1 MKNQRVTLQDI
12 ALLAGVTK
20 MTVSRYLRTPEK
32 VAPETGERI
41 AQVMAEV
48 NYSAD
53 SEGETSL
60 NQKSPRIGILVP
72 SFNNQIF
79 SDLLAGIESVT
90 AASGY
95 QTLVV
100 NYNYN
105 KEREEEQIVN
115 LLSCQ
120 ISGLILTDSE
130 HTLRADKYLNASE
143 LPVAQVMDL
152 EPQFNRITVG
162 FNNYQ
167 AAYDMTATLLASG
180 KQNVVYFGSMSDVRD
195 RKRYQGY
202 SQAMTDAG
210 FAPLRITPNKV
221 SSVSIGAGMLAL
233 ARQMYPQ
240 VDAIFC
246 TNDDMAVGVLQECL
260 KLGMVVPVEM
270 AISGFH
276 GLDIGQ
282 ATTPVLA
289 SVTTP
294 RFEMGKVAAE
304 ILIKKIKKIPTIEQV
319 DLHYRISLGGTI

>member
-41 AQVMAEV
+41 AQVMTEV
-48 NYSAD
+48 NYSVD

-180 KQNVVYFGSMSDVRD
+180 KQHVVYFGSMSDVRD

-202 SQAMTDAG
+202 SQAMIDTG
-210 FAPLRITPNKV
+210 LAPLHITPNKV

-260 KLGMVVPVEM
+260 KLGMAVPAEI

>member
-90 AASGY
+90 ATSGY

-202 SQAMTDAG
+202 SHAMTDAG
-210 FAPLRITPNKV
+210 LAPLHITPNKV

-260 KLGMVVPVEM
+260 KLGMAVPAEM

>member
-90 AASGY
+90 ATSGY

-210 FAPLRITPNKV
+210 LAPLHITPNKV

-260 KLGMVVPVEM
+260 KLGMVVPAEM

>member
-20 MTVSRYLRTPEK
+20 MTVSRYLRTPKK
-32 VAPETGERI
+32 VAPETAARI
-41 AQVMAEV
+41 AQVMVEV
-48 NYSAD
+48 NYAD
-53 SEGETSL
+53 GHEGEGRA
-60 NQKSPRIGILVP
+60 NQHNPRIGILVP

-90 AASGY
+90 AGNGY

-105 KEREEEQIVN
+105 KDREEEQIIN

-130 HTLRADKYLNASE
+130 HTLRADKYLNAAE
-143 LPVAQVMDL
+143 IPIAQVMDL
-152 EPQFNRITVG
+152 EPQPNRITVG

-167 AAYDMTATLLASG
+167 AAYDMTSTLIASG
-180 KQNVVYFGSMSDVRD
+180 KQHIVWFGSMSDVRD

-202 SQAMTDAG
+202 SQAMEDAQLS
-210 FAPLRITPNKV
+210 PLHITPNKV
-221 SSVSIGAGMLAL
+221 SSVSIGSGMLAL

-240 VDAIFC
+240 MDAIFC

-260 KLGMVVPVEM
+260 KLGIAIPAEM

-294 RFEMGKVAAE
+294 RYEMGKVAAE
-304 ILIKKIKKIPTIEQV
+304 ILIKKIKSIPTIEQV